1 MDKFLI
7 WRAKNNSF
15 TKKFGQSIRFV
26 PFDTVAT
33 SEHTVTDIQVA
44 PFRGCLL
51 LRLTDYLYDPNDE
64 SVRKILNISYQK
76 IDSAI
81 AYQDIDGKVKIAS
94 EGYNRAYIGDEVES
108 KNLELDWFDFESS
121 EFTTKSIDDQDED
134 DEDSSEELED
144 ENESIPE
151 DEVDEENVDSDDDE
165 KETEPNEEDSEA
177 EESDAESDEEVT
189 SSIEN
194 ESEDDEKDED
204 ANSDVQHELHV
215 NEDMD
220 EVESWSTNDD
230 LHDDEEE
237 ETPRAFVET
246 DTKEKKAPSVA
257 ANKYRLNQ
265 EPAPNKFNKN
275 KKNFKPKNN
284 RMNNYNSSNRPNN
297 NGRPANN
304 NKQSST
310 IPLHN
315 PVNRNS
321 ELLKRLMGL

>member
-7 WRAKNNSF
+7 WRAKNDSF
-15 TKKFGQSIRFV
+15 TKKFGQNIRFV

-81 AYQDIDGKVKIAS
+81 AYQDVDGKVKIAS

-121 EFTTKSIDDQDED
+121 EFTTKSINDQDED
-134 DEDSSEELED
+134 EDSSDEMED

-151 DEVDEENVDSDDDE
+151 DEVEEENVASDDDE
-165 KETEPNEEDSEA
+165 EETESNEEK
-177 EESDAESDEEVT
+177 SDDESDEEVT

-194 ESEDDEKDED
+194 ESEDDED
-204 ANSDVQHELHV
+204 ANSDVQHELHE

-237 ETPRAFVET
+237 ETPRDFVET
-246 DTKEKKAPSVA
+246 DDTKDKKAPSVA

-265 EPAPNKFNKN
+265 EPAPNRYNKN

-284 RMNNYNSSNRPNN
+284 RMNNYNSSNRPIN

>member
-64 SVRKILNISYQK
+64 SVRKILNISYEK

-81 AYQDIDGKVKIAS
+81 AYQDVDGKVKIAS
-94 EGYNRAYIGDEVES
+94 EGYNRAYIGDEVEA
-108 KNLELDWFDFESS
+108 KNLELDWFDFASS

-134 DEDSSEELED
+134 EDSSDKMED

-151 DEVDEENVDSDDDE
+151 DEVEKVNANSDDDE
-165 KETEPNEEDSEA
+165 EETESNEEDSEA
-177 EESDAESDEEVT
+177 EESDDESEEEVT

-265 EPAPNKFNKN
+265 EPAPRYNKN

>member
-1 MDKFLI
+1 MEKFLI
-7 WRAKNNSF
+7 WKAKNDSF
-15 TKKFGQSIRFV
+15 TKKFGQNIRFV

-44 PFRGCLL
+44 FFRGCLL

-94 EGYNRAYIGDEVES
+94 EGYNRAYIGDEVEA
-108 KNLELDWFDFESS
+108 KNLELDWFDFASS
-121 EFTTKSIDDQDED
+121 EFTTKSINEQDE
-134 DEDSSEELED
+134 DEDSSDDMED

-165 KETEPNEEDSEA
+165 EETEPNEEDSETE
-177 EESDAESDEEVT
+177 EESDDEAEEEVT
-189 SSIEN
+189 SSIDN
-194 ESEDDEKDED
+194 EDDEKDED
-204 ANSDVQHELHV
+204 ANSDVQHELHE

-230 LHDDEEE
+230 LHDDEEK

>member
-94 EGYNRAYIGDEVES
+94 EGYNRAYIGDEVEA
-108 KNLELDWFDFESS
+108 KNIELDWFDFASS
-121 EFTTKSIDDQDED
+121 EFTTKSINDRDE
-134 DEDSSEELED
+134 DEDSSDEMED

-151 DEVDEENVDSDDDE
+151 DELDEVKVDSDDE
-165 KETEPNEEDSEA
+165 EEETESNEEDSEA
-177 EESDAESDEEVT
+177 EEESDDESDEEVT

-204 ANSDVQHELHV
+204 ANSDVQHELHE

-230 LHDDEEE
+230 LHDDDEE

-246 DTKEKKAPSVA
+246 DTKDKKAPSVA

-265 EPAPNKFNKN
+265 EPAPNRFNKN

-304 NKQSST
+304 TKQSST

>member
-15 TKKFGQSIRFV
+15 TKKFGQNIRFV

-81 AYQDIDGKVKIAS
+81 AYQDVDGKVKIAS

-108 KNLELDWFDFESS
+108 KNLELDWFDFASS
-121 EFTTKSIDDQDED
+121 EFMTKSINDQDEN
-134 DEDSSEELED
+134 DEDSSDEVED
-144 ENESIPE
+144 ENDSIPE
-151 DEVDEENVDSDDDE
+151 DEVDEDNVDSDDDE
-165 KETEPNEEDSEA
+165 EETESNEEDSEK
-177 EESDAESDEEVT
+177 EESDDESEEEAT
-189 SSIEN
+189 SSIEI

-204 ANSDVQHELHV
+204 ANSDVQHEFHE

-265 EPAPNKFNKN
+265 EPAPRYNKN

-297 NGRPANN
+297 NRRPANN

>member
-15 TKKFGQSIRFV
+15 TKKFGQNIRFV

-94 EGYNRAYIGDEVES
+94 EGYNRAYIGDEVEA

-121 EFTTKSIDDQDED
+121 EFTTKSINDQDED
-134 DEDSSEELED
+134 EDSSDEMED

-151 DEVDEENVDSDDDE
+151 DEVDEVKVDSDDE
-165 KETEPNEEDSEA
+165 KETESNEEDSEA
-177 EESDAESDEEVT
+177 EESDDESEEEVT

-246 DTKEKKAPSVA
+246 DTKDKKEPSVA

-265 EPAPNKFNKN
+265 EPAPRYNKN

-284 RMNNYNSSNRPNN
+284 RMNNYNSPNRPNN

>member
-7 WRAKNNSF
+7 WRAKNDSF
-15 TKKFGQSIRFV
+15 TKKFGQNIRFV

-81 AYQDIDGKVKIAS
+81 VYQDIDGKVKIAS
-94 EGYNRAYIGDEVES
+94 EGYNRAYIGDEVEA
-108 KNLELDWFDFESS
+108 KNLELDWFDFASS
-121 EFTTKSIDDQDED
+121 EFTTKSIDDQDD
-134 DEDSSEELED
+134 DEDSSDEMED

-151 DEVDEENVDSDDDE
+151 DEVDEVKVDSDDE
-165 KETEPNEEDSEA
+165 EEETESNEEDSEA
-177 EESDAESDEEVT
+177 EEESDDESEEEVT

-215 NEDMD
+215 NEDVD

-230 LHDDEEE
+230 LHDDDEE

-246 DTKEKKAPSVA
+246 DTKEKKEQRVA

-265 EPAPNKFNKN
+265 EPAPRNNKN

-284 RMNNYNSSNRPNN
+284 RMNNYNSSNLPNN
-297 NGRPANN
+297 NGRPANS

>member
-7 WRAKNNSF
+7 WRAKNDSF
-15 TKKFGQSIRFV
+15 TKKFGQNIRFV

-64 SVRKILNISYQK
+64 SVKKILNISYQK

-121 EFTTKSIDDQDED
+121 EFTTKSINDQDED
-134 DEDSSEELED
+134 EESSDDMKD

-151 DEVDEENVDSDDDE
+151 DEVEEENVDSDDHE
-165 KETEPNEEDSEA
+165 EETELNEEDSEA
-177 EESDAESDEEVT
+177 EGSDDESEEEVT
-189 SSIEN
+189 SPIEN

-265 EPAPNKFNKN
+265 EPAPRYNKN

>member
-15 TKKFGQSIRFV
+15 TKKFGQNIRFV

-81 AYQDIDGKVKIAS
+81 AYQDVDGKVKIAS

-108 KNLELDWFDFESS
+108 KNLELDWFDFASS
-121 EFTTKSIDDQDED
+121 EFMTKSINDQDEN
-134 DEDSSEELED
+134 DEDSSDEVED
-144 ENESIPE
+144 ENDSIPE
-151 DEVDEENVDSDDDE
+151 DEVDEDNVDSDDDE
-165 KETEPNEEDSEA
+165 EETESNEEDSEK
-177 EESDAESDEEVT
+177 EESDDESEEEAT
-189 SSIEN
+189 SSIEI

-204 ANSDVQHELHV
+204 A
-215 NEDMD
+215 
-220 EVESWSTNDD
+220 
-230 LHDDEEE
+230 

-265 EPAPNKFNKN
+265 EPAPRYNKN

-297 NGRPANN
+297 NRRPANN